1 MRPTVKKRHSSQRT
15 KTHKNKQQ
23 GGTVPPFTMN
33 SSPEKK
39 IKSVVN
45 TLLANANIQ
54 KFLSEIQLS
63 TRPAAVRV
71 AFYKY
76 LDSVFTES
84 LTPREVKSALSLLI
98 PRIFTNVPYR
108 MEGETYNIVRICKD
122 LQTILRFLKSFPKGV
137 SHHDHHY
144 SIVYTERFLKGLL
157 DGGVLER
164 NGLIL
169 VFIPKYDTIPKET
182 LELFEGIIPE
192 NTLCV
197 FPEGAP
203 RDGLYL
209 VKNDSTIT
217 TRLIPDDF
225 SNGEMRYTLRT
236 VQDGLIHINEALSV
250 LQINEYND
258 SLINTPKKA
267 WAFLEYAAERY
278 KWIVNNYKV
287 VEESWKYAAK
297 IAQEE
302 NIQELQVKYTF
313 NLWNWNDEFRIESY
327 DIDTTCLTNEDLIS
341 RNLCPAD
348 KVRKR
353 YFTELSRFFTR
364 LKAETGVSIHIIVGA
379 ARPTNMQTLTG
390 VLCKFNTYNSF
401 NACLSEPLIVGYDMY
416 GQEDVSKVKTAARN
430 SEDLTYLVLLD
441 SLQNFKEKAPNK
453 DDISFT
459 LHAGES
465 YSTDRAGA
473 GIQNLELAAGVNA
486 LRIGHGIVLKS
497 SDRLIK
503 VYKEKKILVELCPL
517 SNSLLGFV
525 EDAKKH
531 PGSFLLQKNVL
542 VSISTDN
549 RGILNYDYVSYD
561 WFDLVLF
568 SDLSNKK
575 SRATTKDVYTN
586 LIKIAWDSI
595 NSASSIPRINDE
607 LRERWTSAYE
617 VFSGTPSRLA
627 NSTAQG
633 SNRPFVTAVGRYGQ
647 GERNTALGAL

>member
-1 MRPTVKKRHSSQRT
+1 MGPTVRKRHSSQRT
-15 KTHKNKQQ
+15 KTHKNKQR
-23 GGTVPPFTMN
+23 GGTLPPFIMD
-33 SSPEKK
+33 SSREKK
-39 IKSVVN
+39 IKSLVN
-45 TLLANANIQ
+45 TLLANTNIQ
-54 KFLSEIQLS
+54 RFLNEIQLS
-63 TRPAAVRV
+63 TRSAAVRV

-76 LDSVFTES
+76 LDTVFTES
-84 LTPREVKSALSLLI
+84 LSPREVKSTLSLLI
-98 PRIFTNVPYR
+98 PRIFTNVPDR
-108 MEGETYNIVRICKD
+108 MEGESYNIVKICKD

-144 SIVYTERFLKGLL
+144 SIVYTEPFLKGLL
-157 DGGVLER
+157 DDGVLER

-169 VFIPKYDTIPKET
+169 VFIPKYDTIPEET
-182 LELFEGIIPE
+182 LELFKGIVPE

-203 RDGLYL
+203 RDGLYV
-209 VKNDSTIT
+209 VKNDPSIT
-217 TRLIPDDF
+217 TKIIPDEF
-225 SNGEMRYTLRT
+225 SDGEMKYMMDT
-236 VQDGLIHINEALSV
+236 VEDGLIHINEALSV
-250 LQINEYND
+250 LQINEYNF

-313 NLWNWNDEFRIESY
+313 NLWNWTDEFRIKSY
-327 DIDTTCLTNEDLIS
+327 DLDTTCLTHEEFLSGNM
-341 RNLCPAD
+341 CPAD

-353 YFTELSRFFTR
+353 YFTDLSRFFAR

-379 ARPTNMQTLTG
+379 ARPKNMQSLTT

-401 NACLSEPLIVGYDMY
+401 NTCLAEPLVVGYDMY
-416 GQEDVSKVKTAARN
+416 GQEDVSKVKTAAGS
-430 SEDLTYLVLLD
+430 SEELTYLALLD

-453 DDISFT
+453 KDISFT

-473 GIQNLELAAGVNA
+473 GIQNLELAAALDA

-497 SDRLIK
+497 SDRLVKI
-503 VYKEKKILVELCPL
+503 YKEKKILVELCPL

-525 EDAKKH
+525 ADAKKH
-531 PGSFLLQKNVL
+531 PGSSLLQKDVL

-575 SRATTKDVYTN
+575 SRAATKDVYTN

-595 NSASSIPRINDE
+595 NSASSIPSMNEE
-607 LRERWTSAYE
+607 LRERWTTAYE
-617 VFSGTPSRLA
+617 VFSGNPSRLA
-627 NSTAQG
+627 NSIAHG
-633 SNRPFVTAVGRYGQ
+633 SSRPFVTAVGR
-647 GERNTALGAL
+647 